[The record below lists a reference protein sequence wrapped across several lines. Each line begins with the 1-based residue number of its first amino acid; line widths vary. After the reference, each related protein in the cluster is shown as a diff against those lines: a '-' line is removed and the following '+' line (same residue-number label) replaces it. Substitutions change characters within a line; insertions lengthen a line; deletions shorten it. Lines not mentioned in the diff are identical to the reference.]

1 MFKREELEIRE
12 GLVATTNLSH
22 KDMYHENLQGV
33 ANMLRNK
40 MKSIE
45 KRNAKGGTITST
57 V

>member
-1 MFKREELEIRE
+1 MFKREELA
-12 GLVATTNLSH
+12 ATTNLLH

-40 MKSIE
+40 MRGIE
-45 KRNAKGGTITST
+45 KPNAKGGIIRSR